1 MPITINKAARP
12 GPYAVRGAQGKGGFA
27 KVQTR
32 KTNWQEPQQAAASVE
47 LEKNDGEIEIDML
60 DLLYHLVDKLPQIL
74 IAGAICALLTAA
86 WVFFVEK
93 PAYQA
98 TSKLYV
104 LSSDSLVSLQDLQLG
119 TSLANDYM
127 QVFSNVELH
136 EQVRDKLK
144 GLNYTDEQLDRMVSV
159 SNPANTRIVVITV
172 TSEKSQQEAME
183 LAEAYATKGA
193 RFIAERIM
201 NDDPNDE
208 QDDGRLKHEPTLFEK
223 ATERRVSRQ
232 QVLRIVLF
240 FLLGALA
247 MAAFHV
253 IYFIADDRIT
263 TSEFIEKRTGI
274 TTLGMMPILN
284 EGAAGDLAPADKK

>member
-1 MPITINKAARP
+1 MPITPTKQSIRAFAGPEQDAA
-12 GPYAVRGAQGKGGFA
+12 KGGIA
-27 KVQTR
+27 KVHTNKTEWQAQT
-32 KTNWQEPQQAAASVE
+32 AAAVE
-47 LEKNDGEIEIDML
+47 LEENDGGVEIDIL

-74 IAGAICALLTAA
+74 IAGAICAMLTAA
-86 WVFFVEK
+86 WVFFIEK

-136 EQVRDKLK
+136 ESVRDEL
-144 GLNYTDEQLDRMVSV
+144 GLNYTNEQLDQMVSV

-172 TSEKSQQEAME
+172 TTEKSQEEAMKM
-183 LAEAYATKGA
+183 AEAYAQKGR

-201 NDDPNDE
+201 NDDPYDV
-208 QDDGRLKHEPTLFEK
+208 QDDGRLKHEPTLFERP
-223 ATERRVSRQ
+223 TERAVARHR
-232 QVLRIVLF
+232 VLRIVLF

-247 MAAFHV
+247 MAVFHV

-274 TTLGMMPILN
+274 TTLGMMPILSDGATGS
-284 EGAAGDLAPADKK
+284 EAGAADNK

>member
-27 KVQTR
+27 KVQKK
-32 KTNWQEPQQAAASVE
+32 KTEWQEPQQAAAAVE
-47 LEKNDGEIEIDML
+47 LKKEDGEIEIDML

-74 IAGAICALLTAA
+74 IAGAVCALLTSL

-127 QVFSNVELH
+127 QVFNNVELH
-136 EQVRDKLK
+136 ESVREE
-144 GLNYTDEQLDRMVSV
+144 LNLDYTNEQLDRMVSV

-172 TSEKSQQEAME
+172 TSPKSQDEAMKM
-183 LAEAYATKGA
+183 AEAYAKKGQK
-193 RFIAERIM
+193 FIAVRIM
-201 NDDPNDE
+201 NDDPYDV
-208 QDDGRLKHEPTLFEK
+208 QDDGRLKHEPTLFERP
-223 ATERRVSRQ
+223 TERAVSRQ
-232 QVLRIVLF
+232 RVLRIVLF

-284 EGAAGDLAPADKK
+284 EGATGDLAPADKK